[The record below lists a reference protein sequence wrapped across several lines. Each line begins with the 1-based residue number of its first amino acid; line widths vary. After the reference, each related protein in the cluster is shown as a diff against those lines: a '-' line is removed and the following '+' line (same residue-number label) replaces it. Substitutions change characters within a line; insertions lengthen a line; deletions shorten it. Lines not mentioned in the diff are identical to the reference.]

1 MRQRFVLLCALVVLA
16 AGVECPIQPP
26 GNSGYRFTS
35 ADLRQSNN
43 AWWTWGG
50 LPAAGR
56 DEDAQAGGEDVP
68 REVTEPDVFRREGDI
83 LYVLNQY
90 RGLTLVDLDTEEVL
104 AQLPTFGYPR
114 DLYVRDGRAYVL
126 AGQAANYE
134 TNGNTV
140 SYTVQ
145 GRLYIADVS
154 TPASAS
160 VLSSIALD
168 GAFVDSRL
176 VGDVLYAV
184 CAE

>member
-56 DEDAQAGGEDVP
+56 DEDIQAGGEDVP

-140 SYTVQ
+140 
-145 GRLYIADVS
+145 
-154 TPASAS
+154 
-160 VLSSIALD
+160 
-168 GAFVDSRL
+168 
-176 VGDVLYAV
+176 
-184 CAE
+184 